1 MGCSTRLG
9 LARMEKARKMLRDG
23 FTDTEIAG
31 ALKIR
36 KNVISDF
43 RKTEGVK
50 NARKTIENKQTAGK
64 LGRGRD
70 PGKTKNQEDQQ
81 RDSDQL
87 DDNGS
92 HGAGESIG
100 EPTTGITFVGGNTM
114 VKGEKDSSE
123 ELDWECAECGHEF
136 NGKPARCPKCDTE
149 LEYD

>member
-43 RKTEGVK
+43 RKSEMVQ

-64 LGRGRD
+64 LGRDGD
-70 PGKTKNQEDQQ
+70 PGKTKDKEDQQ

-87 DDNGS
+87 HTNGS
-92 HGAGESIG
+92 TDSGESIG
-100 EPTTGITFVGGNTM
+100 EPTTGITFVGG
-114 VKGEKDSSE
+114 KKDMNKKETSE
-123 ELDWECAECGHEF
+123 EFDCECDQCGHEF
-136 NGKPARCPKCDTE
+136 NGTPSKCPKCGAE